1 MFQKYVLMFIDNLNA
16 YITGEPCFPVKGNGL
31 FNPNIDPKDEVGAIS
46 QSSLVKAYANF
57 TFIFLPVAAKR
68 ENGDAIRLNLF
79 TDTNM
84 ETDRLVE
91 LPETLFDQLI
101 KLLSDAAIIPQ
112 GPCIPQP

>member
-1 MFQKYVLMFIDNLNA
+1 MVTMFQKYVLMFIDNLNA

-57 TFIFLPVAAKR
+57 TFIFLPVA
-68 ENGDAIRLNLF
+68 
-79 TDTNM
+79 
-84 ETDRLVE
+84 
-91 LPETLFDQLI
+91 ETLFDQLI